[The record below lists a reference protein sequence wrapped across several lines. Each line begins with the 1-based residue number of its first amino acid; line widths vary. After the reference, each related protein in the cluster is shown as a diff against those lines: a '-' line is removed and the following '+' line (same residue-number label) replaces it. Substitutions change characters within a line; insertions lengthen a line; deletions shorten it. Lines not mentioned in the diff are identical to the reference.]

1 MTINCIVK
9 KSKKIK
15 EHSID
20 YYPTGSEV
28 FLVEDLLNNS
38 EDSAMKMADLEKV
51 LPKEITK
58 SKLKQILIYLE
69 KVNRLLIDKKRK
81 RILYIYNDSKKLC
94 DVIKKGIEYD

>member
-1 MTINCIVK
+1 MTINSIVK
-9 KSKKIK
+9 KPKKNK
-15 EHSID
+15 EYSID